1 MDYQA
6 FGYIAYDCMKYFE
19 PILDPELS
27 KQVDTLSIPESL
39 FMFCHSYILF
49 NHDNKS
55 VTITALVQLNEDG
68 EALKNRYHA
77 AVDRINELHNRL
89 LDPTVY
95 EVPDL
100 DNTK

>member
-1 MDYQA
+1 
-6 FGYIAYDCMKYFE
+6 
-19 PILDPELS
+19 
-27 KQVDTLSIPESL
+27 
-39 FMFCHSYILF
+39 
-49 NHDNKS
+49 
-55 VTITALVQLNEDG
+55 VQLNEDG
-68 EALKNRYHA
+68 EALKNRYQA

>member
-1 MDYQA
+1 
-6 FGYIAYDCMKYFE
+6 MKYFE
-19 PILDPELS
+19 PILAPELS
-27 KQVDTLSIPESL
+27 KQVDTLGIPESL

-55 VTITALVQLNEDG
+55 VSITALVQLDTDNDV
-68 EALKNRYHA
+68 LKKRYQL
-77 AVDRINELHNRL
+77 AVDRIHELHTRL

-95 EVPDL
+95 EVPDQ